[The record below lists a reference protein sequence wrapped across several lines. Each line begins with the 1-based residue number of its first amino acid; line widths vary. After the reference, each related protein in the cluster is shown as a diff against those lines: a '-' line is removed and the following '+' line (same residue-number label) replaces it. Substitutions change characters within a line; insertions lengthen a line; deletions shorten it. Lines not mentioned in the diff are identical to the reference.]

1 MTHFAT
7 MMQTINA
14 TTLALMADVT
24 VTWSGGNCNGILNDG
39 YQDTLGMVNA
49 ENTVLV
55 NSVDIAALSTA
66 TVLTISGVN
75 YNQRERRP
83 DGNGMVHIVLEPA

>member
-7 MMQTINA
+7 MMQTLNA
-14 TTLALMADVT
+14 TTLALMGDVT
-24 VTWSGGNCNGILNDG
+24 VTWTGGSCNGVFNDG

-55 NSVDIAALSTA
+55 NSVDVAALA
-66 TVLTISGVN
+66 TSAVLTINGVN

-83 DGNGMVHIVLEPA
+83 DGNGMVNIVLEPV